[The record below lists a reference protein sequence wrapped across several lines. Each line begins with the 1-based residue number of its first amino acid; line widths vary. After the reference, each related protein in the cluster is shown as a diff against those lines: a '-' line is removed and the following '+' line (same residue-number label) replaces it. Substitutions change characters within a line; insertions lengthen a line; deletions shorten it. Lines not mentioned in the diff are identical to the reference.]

1 MVFRGFLGLQERFQ
15 GAWQSQRGLGGSQG
29 WFLVVRRA
37 HKEVQN
43 ISRALKGVL
52 RGVRG
57 DFPGG
62 IWGGERPRWPPN
74 PPGSRGC
81 PHGGAQIPRERPQTL
96 PWIPELVLPNPWNS
110 QIYPT
115 APQNSQ
121 IYPFPPKP
129 PGLVGSGGG
138 SLFPW
143 LDLIQSGFHG
153 FGPPPVLLPPKT
165 PGDPQTSPQGTQSSF
180 RTFNVIFIS
189 CFIFFP
195 FFFYFF
201 SFL

>member
-1 MVFRGFLGLQERFQ
+1 MG
-15 GAWQSQRGLGGSQG
+15 RGLGDPQTPRGAGAVPMEVPKSP
-29 WFLVVRRA
+29 RNSPKPERDRA
-37 HKEVQN
+37 
-43 ISRALKGVL
+43 
-52 RGVRG
+52 
-57 DFPGG
+57 
-62 IWGGERPRWPPN
+62 
-74 PPGSRGC
+74 
-81 PHGGAQIPRERPQTL
+81 PQTL

-121 IYPFPPKP
+121 IYPFSPKP

-189 CFIFFP
+189 CFIFSP
-195 FFFYFF
+195 FFSI
-201 SFL
+201 SFLSFNF